1 MSSIFPIGLGIVTKL
16 YDDAVDIQLGISPV
30 IVESLK
36 SLMIALLVF
45 TTGHDF
51 YLAFSFLVVSLFNSG
66 FDNPFWKSITPVALL
81 LTLYTSPYMGDN
93 AIYKIVAC
101 IVVLVGV
108 LIVAMFEDRLF
119 SEEVSIE
126 KLVSRVLI
134 CIALGLMLVVP
145 YMDWLMIPEFSRNS
159 IHTTTIVMF
168 SNMLTSVCIMTYL
181 LYYSGKSLQ
190 ELNPGR
196 TIRS

>member
-1 MSSIFPIGLGIVTKL
+1 MSSIFPIGLGIITKL
-16 YDDAVDIQLGISPV
+16 YDDAVDIDLGISDV
-30 IVESLK
+30 IIESLK

-51 YLAFSFLVVSLFNSG
+51 YLAFSFLIVSLFNSG

-93 AIYKIVAC
+93 PIYKIATCLVM
-101 IVVLVGV
+101 IVGV
-108 LIVAMFEDRLF
+108 LILAMFEDRLF

-126 KLVSRVLI
+126 KIGSRILI
-134 CIALGLMLVVP
+134 CIGLGLMLIVP
-145 YMDWLMIPEFSRNS
+145 YMDWFMIPEFSRHS
-159 IHTTTIVMF
+159 LHTTTIVMF

-181 LYYSGKSLQ
+181 LYYSGKSLK

-196 TIRS
+196 TFRS